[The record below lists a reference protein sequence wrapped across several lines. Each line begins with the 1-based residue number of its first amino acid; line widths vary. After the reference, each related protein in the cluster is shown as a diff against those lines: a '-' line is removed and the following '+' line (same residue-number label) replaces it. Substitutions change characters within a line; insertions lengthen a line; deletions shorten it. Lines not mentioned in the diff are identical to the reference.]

1 MLVKGHCVTVIICL
15 EEVNLV
21 VNLVLWDPCKFPQV
35 SFALKMTEHG
45 P

>member
-1 MLVKGHCVTVIICL
+1 MLVKGHCVTVIIYT

-21 VNLVLWDPCKFPQV
+21 IWDPCKFPQV
-35 SFALKMTEHG
+35 SFTIKVTEHG